1 MNRLPL
7 FALIASAAITLPVAA
22 QFKKP
27 EDAIKYR
34 QSAMFLQGETFGRV
48 FAMASGKVPF
58 DAKVMNENIE
68 LVNTLNHLQFAAF
81 LDGTDKGAKT
91 QAKPEIWSQRDKF
104 NAAVKRVADAYGT
117 GFVDVRT
124 VPVTFPDDLADP
136 VHPAQAWSD
145 RITALIAKSLG
156 A

>member
-104 NAAVKRVADAYGT
+104 NAAVKRSQDDVAQLVAAGKSGNLDQIKAAAGAV
-117 GFVDVRT
+117 GKSCKACH
-124 VPVTFPDDLADP
+124 DDF
-136 VHPAQAWSD
+136 S
-145 RITALIAKSLG
+145 TM
-156 A
+156 

>member
-27 EDAIKYR
+27 EGAIKYR

-104 NAAVKRVADAYGT
+104 NAAVKRSQDDVAQLVAAGKSGNLDQIKAAAGAV
-117 GFVDVRT
+117 GKSCKACH
-124 VPVTFPDDLADP
+124 ADF
-136 VHPAQAWSD
+136 S
-145 RITALIAKSLG
+145 TM
-156 A
+156 

>member
-7 FALIASAAITLPVAA
+7 FALVAAGAVALPALA

-27 EDAIKYR
+27 EDAIRYR

-68 LVNTLNHLQFAAF
+68 LVHTLNQLQFAAF

-91 QAKPEIWSQRDKF
+91 QAKPEIWTQRDKF
-104 NAAVKRVADAYGT
+104 NAAVKRSQDDVAQLVAAGKSGNLDQIKAAAGAV
-117 GFVDVRT
+117 GKSCKACH
-124 VPVTFPDDLADP
+124 DDF
-136 VHPAQAWSD
+136 
-145 RITALIAKSLG
+145 RKE
-156 A
+156 